1 MKRLYIF
8 IYLLL
13 AAFILQAQDYRGYYD
28 GITDNQTGTTLK
40 AALHNIIKNDDHVS
54 YKELW
59 SAYATTDKKPG
70 TNYIWDIYSDNPNGT
85 PPYQYTYS
93 TDQCG
98 NYNGE
103 GSCYNREHVWAQS
116 WTNDNSTHKTDL
128 HHVYPTDGYVNAQR
142 SNYAFGEVGTASWT
156 SLNGGK
162 LGTCKTSGYT
172 GTVFEPIDEYKGDIA
187 RAIMYVSVRYYS
199 EDNSWSTSGM
209 TNKSELLPW
218 AVTMLLRWHADDP
231 VSAKEI
237 ARNEAVYGIQGN
249 RNPFVDHPE
258 YAARIWAPNTSYN
271 ITASVY
277 PLNSGTV
284 DGAGSY
290 SAGQSC
296 TLTATPNS
304 GYTFLNWTK
313 NNVVVSTDA
322 SYTFTVAENAT
333 YKANFETTSNYQI
346 AVTAGAGGSAF
357 IGDAPSPTSHDI
369 SINFADKYSNVTQTL
384 DLDGETIP
392 LDENVSV
399 VFNKNTGGTAPTYY
413 NNGTSV
419 RCYAKNSFVL
429 SAGTYSITSVT
440 LTFGT
445 GDGSYSNTISTN
457 GGSFN
462 GTTWTGTASSVT
474 FTISGTSGQRRIK
487 KIDVEY
493 SGGSPATQ
501 ANLAVGSTVTVT
513 ATPNSDYSF
522 IDWTKNNVHVSS
534 DIAYS
539 FTVTEAASLK
549 ANFMSNTVSSDQVVA
564 SLTINGDI
572 RVWSG
577 KKLTVTG
584 SITQPEGSNFI
595 TLNNTGQLVNST
607 PGITGKVKKNII
619 EWNASQKTGW
629 QAISTPVNNVA
640 FSNVNNL
647 TNVSYNIY
655 RLNESTM
662 MWENCQ
668 DSDYSSFENGRGYLY
683 RKDNSTNIIFNGTFN
698 VGNVIYPLTYTSSTT
713 KGFHLIGN
721 PYPHNIYK
729 GDGAAIPN
737 TYLEKGFY
745 TLTSAGAWQAETD
758 NSTAIA
764 PCQAILVQAKSSV
777 TAGDELTITN
787 TTETGAKRDFEDNI
801 MFAVSNS
808 NYEDVAYAVF
818 KEGHGLN
825 KIEHRNEEIQML
837 YIEHNGEDFAIANI
851 EEYVRAFNLKFHA
864 AKIGQFTMKIKPTG
878 NFSYLHMIDRMTG
891 EDLDMLVEDDYTFI
905 GTPNDNEN
913 RFVVRLRLSENDDNQ
928 TFAYQNGDE
937 IVVDGDGELQ
947 IFDIMGRM
955 VSSMRVSGSDTWNA
969 ASVPTGVY
977 ILRLIGD
984 GVKTQKIVVE

>member
-1 MKRLYIF
+1 MKKLYFLIF
-8 IYLLL
+8 LLI
-13 AAFILQAQDYRGYYD
+13 AVFALQAQYRDIPNGYY
-28 GITDNQTGTTLK
+28 NSAANKTGDELK
-40 AALHNIIKNDDHVS
+40 AALHDIIKNDHHVS
-54 YKELW
+54 YKNLW
-59 SAYATTDKKPG
+59 GAYETTDKKPG

-103 GSCYNREHVWAQS
+103 GCCYNREHVWAQS
-116 WTNDNSTHKTDL
+116 WTNDNSTHQTDL

-162 LGTCKTSGYT
+162 LGSCKTSGYT

-187 RAIMYVSVRYYS
+187 RALMYVSVRYYTEDS
-199 EDNSWSTSGM
+199 GWDNSAM
-209 TNKSELLPW
+209 TTKSVIKDW
-218 AVTMLLRWHADDP
+218 AVTMLLRWHAEDP
-231 VSAKEI
+231 VSEKEI
-237 ARNEAVYGIQGN
+237 ARNQAVYDIQGN

-258 YAARIWAPNTSYN
+258 YAARIWTPNTTYN
-271 ITASVY
+271 ITASVS
-277 PLNSGTV
+277 PSNSGTV
-284 DGAGSY
+284 NGAGSY

-296 TLTATPNS
+296 TLTAIPNS

-322 SYTFTVAENAT
+322 SYTFTVAENAS
-333 YKANFETTSNYQI
+333 YKANFSTTTNYQI
-346 AVTAGAGGSAF
+346 AVTASAGGSAY
-357 IGDAPSPTSHDI
+357 IGTSPSPASVTK
-369 SINFADKYSNVTQTL
+369 SIDLSAQGYSNAQEISSAQIDDNVLVT
-384 DLDGETIP
+384 
-392 LDENVSV
+392 
-399 VFNKNTGGTAPTYY
+399 FNKGTGSTKPTYY
-413 NNGTSV
+413 TSGTAV
-419 RCYAKNSFVL
+419 RCYGGNNFVVN
-429 SAGTYSITSVT
+429 AGSYTITSIT

-445 GDGSYSNTISTN
+445 GDNSNEITTNVGTFSTN
-457 GGSFN
+457 TWSGSA
-462 GTTWTGTASSVT
+462 TSVT
-474 FTISGTSGQRRIK
+474 FTISGTKDHRRIK
-487 KIDVEY
+487 TISVTY

-501 ANLAVGSTVTVT
+501 ANLPVGSTATVT
-513 ATPNSDYSF
+513 ATPISGYSF

-534 DIAYS
+534 DIAYT

-549 ANFMSNTVSSDQVVA
+549 ANFMSNTVSSNQEVA
-564 SLTINGDI
+564 SLTINGEI
-572 RVWSG
+572 KVYSG
-577 KKLTVTG
+577 QTLTVTG
-584 SITQPEGSNFI
+584 SITQPDGSNFI

-607 PGITGKVKKNII
+607 PGITGKVKKDII
-619 EWNASQKTGW
+619 AWNASQKTGW

-640 FSNVNNL
+640 FSNVNYL

-683 RKDNSTNIIFNGTFN
+683 RKGNNTNIIFNGTFN

-737 TYLEKGFY
+737 TYLEEGFY
-745 TLTSAGAWQAETD
+745 TLTSAGAWQAGTD
-758 NSTAIA
+758 HYTAIA

-777 TAGDELTITN
+777 TAGDELTMTN
-787 TTETGAKRDFEDNI
+787 TTASGAKRDFEDNI

-825 KIEHRNEEIQML
+825 KIEHRNDDIQML
-837 YIEHNGEDFAIANI
+837 YIEHNGENFAIADI
-851 EEYVRAFNLKFHA
+851 EENVRAFNLKFHA
-864 AKIGQFTMKIKPTG
+864 ATTGKYTMKIKPTG
-878 NFSYLHMIDRMTG
+878 DFSYLHLIDNLTG
-891 EDLDMLVEDDYTFI
+891 EDIDLLIDDEYSFI
-905 GTPNDNEN
+905 GSFLDKDN
-913 RFVVRLRLSENDDNQ
+913 RFIVKLRYNSVNYDEDV
-928 TFAYQNGDE
+928 FAYQSGND
-937 IVVDGDGELQ
+937 IIIDGDGDLQ
-947 IFDIMGRM
+947 IFDVMGRM
-955 VSSMRVSGSDTWNA
+955 VSTMHVNGIETVSTS
-969 ASVPTGVY
+969 SLPTGMY
-977 ILRLIGD
+977 IFRLIGND
-984 GVKTQKIVVE
+984 MKTQKIVVK